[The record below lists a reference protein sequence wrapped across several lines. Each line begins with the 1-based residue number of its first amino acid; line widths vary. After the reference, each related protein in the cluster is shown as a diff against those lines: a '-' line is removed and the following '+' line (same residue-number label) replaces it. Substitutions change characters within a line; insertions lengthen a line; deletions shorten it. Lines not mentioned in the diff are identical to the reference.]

1 MIDLFQNALTQLSS
15 ATKKFPANLSAPER
29 IITVTFPVKMDNRKT
44 RIFEGYRVQYN
55 NALGPYKGGTRYSSH
70 VTLSEVKALAFW
82 MTFKNA
88 IAGNPMGGGKGAVV
102 VDPKTVSSREL
113 EKITRGY
120 TKALSTAIGPYLDV
134 PGPDLGTNEKV
145 MDWIAKEY
153 GHPAVVTGKSLKN
166 KGSLGRTESTGWGGY
181 YVFETA
187 LKLLGLKPKTVAIQ
201 GSGNVATYIA
211 DKLIKN
217 KYTVVAVSDSQGG
230 IYNPAGL
237 TLANVK
243 NIKKTKRNIT
253 NEKLLQL
260 PVDVLIPAALE
271 DQITEKNAGK
281 IKAKLI
287 LEMANGPT
295 TPGADKIL
303 ARRKITI
310 IPDILANGG
319 GVTVSFFEWYQNLHK
334 QKWSLAKVDAK
345 LKRQMQSAT
354 RAVFATAKKH
364 HVLLRPAAF
373 LLALER
379 LAVKG

>member
-1 MIDLFQNALTQLSS
+1 MTDLFADALTQLSS
-15 ATKKFPANLSAPER
+15 ATKNFPKNLSAPER
-29 IITVTFPVKMDNRKT
+29 VITVTFPIKMDNGQT

-102 VDPKTVSSREL
+102 FDPKTVSPKEL

-120 TKALSTAIGPYLDV
+120 TKALGTAIGPYLDV
-134 PGPDLGTNEKV
+134 PGPDLGTNEVV

-153 GHPAVVTGKSLKN
+153 KNPAVVTGKSVKN

-187 LKLLGLKPKTVAIQ
+187 LKLLNLKPKTIAIQ

-211 DKLIKN
+211 EKLIKN
-217 KYTVVAVSDSQGG
+217 KYIVVAVSDSQGG
-230 IYNPAGL
+230 LFASQGL
-237 TLANVK
+237 TLEQVK

-253 NEKLLQL
+253 NEKLLEL

-303 ARRKITI
+303 AKKKVTD
-310 IPDILANGG
+310 IPEILANGG
-319 GVTVSFFEWYQNLHK
+319 GVTVSYYEWRQNLRHE
-334 QKWSLAKVDAK
+334 KWSLTKVDAK
-345 LKRQMQSAT
+345 LKSQMQSAT
-354 RAVFATAKKH
+354 RAAFAMAKKKH
-364 HVLLRPAAF
+364 CALRSAAF

-379 LAVKG
+379 IKK